1 MASKSQKKN
10 IIRQDIIEAANIYA
24 EHLAGRT
31 FLYVYTGEFFEVTF
45 PNSCF
50 LHLTG
55 VETYLSANEFYK
67 KAKKDKLS
75 TRQFYFTPR
84 HPFSSAKKKLPCLKQ
99 LPELTTSMVC
109 ILKNIQ
115 TTTLVYKLGMTNLE
129 FTLGLTEN
137 LDRNGVKRNDL
148 FLPMSLRVETTSVEK
163 CAEGEIVD
171 FILSKNAKHEKYDT
185 LLIQDE
191 SKEIP
196 DCVHHLLHEKL
207 LQQK

>member
-10 IIRQDIIEAANIYA
+10 QIRKDIIEAANIYG
-24 EHLAGRT
+24 EHLAGQT
-31 FLYVYTGEFFEVTF
+31 FLYIYKDEFFEVTF
-45 PNSCF
+45 PKGCF

-55 VETYLSANEFYK
+55 VDTYLSAKEFYK
-67 KAKKDKLS
+67 KSKTDKLS

-84 HPFSSAKKKLPCLKQ
+84 HTFINAKKKISCLKR
-99 LPELTTSMVC
+99 LPDLTTSMVC
-109 ILKNIQ
+109 ILKNMK
-115 TTTLVYKLGMTNLE
+115 TTTLVYKLGITNLE

-137 LDRNGVKRNDL
+137 RDLDGKKKNDHL
-148 FLPMSLRVETTSVEK
+148 LPMSLRVETTSVEK

-171 FILSKNAKHEKYDT
+171 FIFSKNAKHEKYDT

-196 DCVHHLLHEKL
+196 DCVRHLLHEDL
-207 LQQK
+207 LQ